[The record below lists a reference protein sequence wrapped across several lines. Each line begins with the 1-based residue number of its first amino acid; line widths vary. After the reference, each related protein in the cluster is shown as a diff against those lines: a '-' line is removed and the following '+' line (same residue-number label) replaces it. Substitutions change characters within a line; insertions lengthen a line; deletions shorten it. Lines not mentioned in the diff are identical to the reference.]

1 MEPAAVAVGMLALL
15 ANLHAEQVMV
25 ALEATLVAQP
35 YARGRTSTPH
45 PQRRVGKLW
54 WE

>member
-1 MEPAAVAVGMLALL
+1 MLALL
-15 ANLHAEQVMV
+15 ALLRTEEVV
-25 ALEATLVAQP
+25 IALEAPLVAQS

-54 WE
+54 RE